1 MFAKSAG
8 ILVLAAVLVFAS
20 AGQHSRCPLVTSSR
34 WPLGQEKA
42 WFSGKLKT
50 LRSGDSIDQLCDG
63 GGPSFHE
70 SLRRMPRIDVAAE
83 LPSSAFL
90 SRWNSLPAS
99 TTNST
104 W

>member
-63 GGPSFHE
+63 AYTIEMEPMRAAGQAPLSWVPMRSG
-70 SLRRMPRIDVAAE
+70 RNTAIGDVC
-83 LPSSAFL
+83 
-90 SRWNSLPAS
+90 R
-99 TTNST
+99 
-104 W
+104 